1 MNPATRFRAG
11 AFAFAALALAAAP
24 AQAADEAPRFA
35 WGKAGVSYDA
45 WRSEAYECALDG
57 LSIDVANTEPVER
70 LRSASRQMEALDGR
84 QSGATATDPVAA
96 GVRYAQD
103 VEAVRRSARAEQQVE
118 ALKEIMFSAMQRCM
132 MARGYTRFAL
142 TEAQREELARFE
154 DGTQER
160 RAALH
165 RLASDA
171 AVLEA
176 QKQPLPEG

>member
-1 MNPATRFRAG
+1 MNSAIRLRVG
-11 AFAFAALALAAAP
+11 AFALAAFALAAAP
-24 AQAADEAPRFA
+24 AQAADDAPRFA

-45 WRSEAYECALDG
+45 WRAEAYECALDG

-70 LRSASRQMEALDGR
+70 LRRASRQMEALDSR
-84 QSGATATDPVAA
+84 QSGATAADPVAA

-103 VEAVRRSARAEQQVE
+103 VDAVRNSARAEQQVE
-118 ALKEIMFSAMQRCM
+118 EVKRIMFSAMQRCM
-132 MARGYTRFAL
+132 VGRGYTRFAL
-142 TEAQREELARFE
+142 TEAQRAELARFE

-165 RLASDA
+165 RLASEA
-171 AVLEA
+171 AVLET